1 MMQLK
6 LAAAILS
13 EPRILVLSPLFDTVA
28 RARLKAVFDHFQGTR
43 TTILYFSNRPEDL
56 VLDGYL
62 WLGLDRQLITRD
74 RAAFN
79 LLRSAAG
86 RETVDGD

>member
-1 MMQLK
+1 MLEGK
-6 LAAAILS
+6 ALL
-13 EPRILVLSPLFDTVA
+13 EKA
-28 RARLKAVFDHFQGTR
+28 RSL
-43 TTILYFSNRPEDL
+43 SNRPEDL

-74 RAAFN
+74 RATFDG
-79 LLRSAAG
+79 LRAAAG